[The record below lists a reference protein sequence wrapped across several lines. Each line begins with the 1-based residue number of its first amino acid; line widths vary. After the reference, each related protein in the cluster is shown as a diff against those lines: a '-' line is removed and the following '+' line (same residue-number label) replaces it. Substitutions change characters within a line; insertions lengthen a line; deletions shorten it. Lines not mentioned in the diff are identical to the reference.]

1 MMSAAWEDRPG
12 AADHDVR
19 SIAASSGRR
28 LAPLVYDM
36 VKDELLG
43 GNYTAGERLAVEKL
57 KARLGVSKQPIMD
70 ALRRLASDGLVEII
84 PQVGCRVPVYDE
96 QDVADF
102 FAIFG
107 GLEGA
112 VAAVAAQRRV
122 PGQLD
127 ELIAVNTRIG
137 LLADDSDPAARAR
150 GYRLLNRSFHAVVHD
165 MAHSPVVAGISRRMW
180 DMSDLLISTSGIPQP
195 LAFAVPA
202 RHDDHDRIIIAIRDR
217 DQFRARA
224 EMEAHIVGTIPLIHT
239 ESRYQQAG
247 EQDAGPGSRRRS
259 DAR

>member
-1 MMSAAWEDRPG
+1 MTSAAWEGRPPG
-12 AADHDVR
+12 PADHDVR
-19 SIAASSGRR
+19 QAAASSGRR
-28 LAPLVYDM
+28 LAPLIYDM
-36 VKDELLG
+36 LKDELLG
-43 GNYTAGERLAVEKL
+43 GTYPAGERLAVEEL

-84 PQVGCRVPVYDE
+84 PQVGCRIPVYHE

-112 VAAVAAQRRV
+112 VAAVAAQRHV
-122 PGQLD
+122 PGQLE

-137 LLADDSDPAARAR
+137 QLAGETDPAARAD
-150 GYRLLNRSFHAVVHD
+150 GYRILNRSFHSIVHQ

-180 DMSDLLISTSGIPQP
+180 DMSDLLISTSGISQP

-202 RHDDHDRIIIAIRDR
+202 RHDDHERIIAAIREGDHH
-217 DQFRARA
+217 RARA
-224 EMEAHIVGTIPLIHT
+224 EMEAHIVGTVPLIHT
-239 ESRYQQAG
+239 
-247 EQDAGPGSRRRS
+247 GPRPPASQRVGRRP
-259 DAR
+259 